1 MFKFTIAVLAVFSIV
16 ASSFPA
22 YASLANRY
30 PGDIGIETDPN
41 VVFVEN
47 FEEGSIPNVLA
58 RWDDYKLSNH
68 MSLVSDVPP
77 PSYGA
82 ASLLMT
88 HVGGEGN
95 AIDLYTRLLPGYDE
109 LYYRF
114 YVKIDTACNPI
125 HHFVHMGGYNPPTS
139 SPQGTAG
146 YKPDGD
152 DHFTTAIEPHGTSW
166 RWDYYTYWMEMRSWQ
181 TPEGVPD
188 PCNPEPPYYGNAFI
202 REGADLGWQAA
213 GPPVARGEWI
223 CVEVMVKMN
232 NPTTDRNGEQAFWIN
247 GQLFWKDG
255 QIVSHLGEG
264 FPNGSWLRD
273 KWSPDPDDSP
283 FEGFR
288 WRSVED
294 LNLNFFWLETYI
306 TTAPA
311 GYVSKV
317 WFDDIV
323 IAKEYIGPISTT
335 PVYSLTVNSGT
346 GDGYYEENDVVPI
359 SADVIS
365 GLTFAEW
372 TGDTAGIANI
382 YTANTTITM
391 PADDVTITAT
401 YTGTQTYLLTVNSG
415 TGDGLH
421 EEGQVVPI
429 AADPPPPDEEFSHW
443 VGDTAGI
450 ADVNLASTTITMP
463 PQPVTITAMYKPLG
477 AVFLTEEF
485 GDATNT
491 DHPGTVEDTYN
502 NVGQGGDD
510 NFSTDVT
517 LNTYTW
523 PVNTIAN
530 TTLIKWDLSAIPP
543 YAEVTEAT
551 LYLYQVASG
560 EDAAYE
566 NGVHKIINV
575 NPVISACT
583 WQTYNGTNS
592 WTGGSDG
599 GQADTA
605 PAEDTPAVNLT
616 NNEYKTWSVTNMVQ
630 DWVTTPSANYGML
643 VNSDGIATSDSHRFY
658 ASNEVADAST
668 RPKLIVTYTIALTG
682 DFEPDGDVDFAD
694 YAAFAPH
701 FRRNDCNDLNDWCS
715 GADFNHL
722 DGVNL
727 DDLKALTDNWL
738 VGAEE

>member
-1 MFKFTIAVLAVFSIV
+1 VFNDKSISRLTIVLAAFLIFTSPFS
-16 ASSFPA
+16 A
-22 YASLANRY
+22 YASLANKY
-30 PGDIGIETDPN
+30 PGDIGIESDPN

-47 FEEGSIPNVLA
+47 FEEGSIPAVTS
-58 RWDDYKLSNH
+58 RWDDSKRSDL
-68 MSLVSDVPP
+68 MSLVSDI
-77 PSYGA
+77 PSASSGL

-88 HVGGEGN
+88 HTGGDGTG
-95 AIDLYTRLLPGYDE
+95 ADLYTRLLPGFDE
-109 LYYRF
+109 LYFRF

-125 HHFVHMGGYNPPTS
+125 HHFVGMGGYNPPTS
-139 SPQGTAG
+139 YAQGGAG
-146 YKPDGD
+146 VKPIGNDR
-152 DHFTTAIEPHGTSW
+152 FTTAIEPHGSSW
-166 RWDYYTYWMEMRSWQ
+166 RWDYYTYWMEMHGWS
-181 TPEGVPD
+181 GS
-188 PCNPEPPYYGNAFI
+188 PPFYGNDFI
-202 REGADLGWQAA
+202 NDSSFS
-213 GPPVARGEWI
+213 VTRGQWL

-232 NPTTDRNGEQAFWIN
+232 YPTTERNGQQAVWVN
-247 GQLFWKDG
+247 GLPWYMGGQL
-255 QIVSHLGEG
+255 VSHLGEG
-264 FPNGSWLRD
+264 FPNGSWVWD
-273 KWSPDPDDSP
+273 SFHPDLAGSP

-288 WRSVED
+288 WRSVEA
-294 LNLNFFWLETYI
+294 LNLNFFWLSLYI
-306 TTAPA
+306 TTAPN

-346 GDGYYEENDVVPI
+346 GDGYYEESEVVPI

-372 TGDTAGIANI
+372 TGDTAGIDDI
-382 YTANTTITM
+382 YVADTNITM
-391 PADDVTITAT
+391 PAEDVTITAT

-415 TGDGLH
+415 TGDGLY
-421 EEGQVVPI
+421 EASQVVPI
-429 AADPPPPDEEFSHW
+429 AADAAPPGEEFSHW

-450 ADVNLASTTITMP
+450 TDVNLASTTITMP
-463 PQPVTITAMYKPLG
+463 PQPATITAIYKPLG
-477 AVFLTEEF
+477 GFIVTKEF
-485 GDATNT
+485 GDAVDTNY
-491 DHPGTVEDTYN
+491 PGTIEDTFN

-510 NFSTDVT
+510 NFSTLET

-543 YAEVTEAT
+543 DATVNEAT

-575 NPVISACT
+575 NPVISACS
-583 WQTYNGTNS
+583 WNTYDGTNS
-592 WTGGSDG
+592 WTGGADG
-599 GQADTA
+599 GQGDIAA
-605 PAEDTPAVNLT
+605 AEDTPAVNLT

-630 DWVTTPSANYGML
+630 DWVTTPASNYGML
-643 VNSDGIATSDSHRFY
+643 VNSDGVATSDSHRFY

-668 RPKLIVTYTIALTG
+668 RPKLIVTYTVGLTG

-694 YAAFAPH
+694 YAAFAPQ
-701 FRRNDCNDLNDWCS
+701 FRRNDCEELNDWCG

-738 VGAEE
+738 VGTE